1 MGGKGSVVV
10 DEPAP
15 GVARLRLDRP
25 QMRNALDRP
34 LVSALLEAFGSLD
47 AAAVVL
53 GSTDPAAFCA
63 GADLSID
70 DAERAE
76 VGELLYDLYEAMV
89 RLPAPIVIATGGHAV
104 GGGAQLLLAG
114 DLRIGGPTTR
124 IRFVGPGHGLAVGT
138 WGLPSLIGRGRA
150 MDLCL
155 TMRAIG
161 AEEALRIGLLD
172 RIEEDPEAAAVQI
185 ATEIA
190 RLDPEAVERLKRIVA
205 DRTGLLETLD
215 RERIA
220 NRGWSGAIGTDRPD
234 G

>member
-1 MGGKGSVVV
+1 MAGTRSLVV
-10 DEPAP
+10 DEPAR

-25 QMRNALDRP
+25 QMRNALDRS
-34 LVSALLEAFGSLD
+34 LVSALLGAFGSLD
-47 AAAVVL
+47 AAAVIL
-53 GSTDPAAFCA
+53 GSTDPTAFCA

-76 VGELLYDLYEAMV
+76 VSELLYDLYEAMV

-124 IRFVGPGHGLAVGT
+124 VRFVGPGHGLAVGT
-138 WGLPSLIGRGRA
+138 WGLPSLVGRGRA

-155 TMRAIG
+155 TMRAVG
-161 AEEALRIGLLD
+161 AEEALRIGLID
-172 RIEEDPEAAAVQI
+172 RIEEDPEAAAVLI
-185 ATEIA
+185 AGELA
-190 RLDPEAVERLKRIVA
+190 RLDGEAVERLKRIVA
-205 DRTGLLETLD
+205 DRAGLLEALG

-220 NRGWSGAIGTDRPD
+220 NRGWTGAIGADRPD

>member
-1 MGGKGSVVV
+1 MAGRHSLVV
-10 DEPAP
+10 DEPAR

-25 QMRNALDRP
+25 QTRNALDRS

-53 GSTDPAAFCA
+53 GSTDPTAFCS

-76 VGELLYDLYEAMV
+76 VSELLYDLYETMV
-89 RLPAPIVIATGGHAV
+89 RLPAPIVVATGGHAV

-114 DLRIGGPTTR
+114 DLRVGGPTTR

-138 WGLPSLIGRGRA
+138 WGLPSLVGRGRA

-155 TMRAIG
+155 TMRAVG
-161 AEEALRIGLLD
+161 AEEAIRIGLLD
-172 RIEEDPEAAAVQI
+172 RIEEDPEAAAVLI
-185 ATEIA
+185 AGELA
-190 RLDPEAVERLKRIVA
+190 GLDGEAVERLKRIVA
-205 DRTGLLETLD
+205 DRAGLLEALD

-220 NRGWSGAIGTDRPD
+220 NRGWSGAIGKARPD